1 MLAVMEGILWARK
14 RDVKH
19 VNIEIDAEAISSFC
33 GNGYGDV
40 CWTTKAILQDC
51 MAMFCYFVD
60 ICIIYAPRSAN
71 SVAHVIA
78 TWPMGDNFCM
88 TWCGSPPGWLQ
99 VPDTSRSQEDKSLSL
114 KDCENKCLKNCSC
127 RAYAI
132 TGISGCTTWYGDLI
146 DIREFTDGGQDIFV
160 RVDAVELANARR
172 KSKGV
177 LGKKRTLVILSLS
190 IFVGVLILALCSYLL
205 FKKMKT
211 RGLLEEERSREMLF
225 FDITSSASH
234 KGSPRPNDLDASRGK
249 LDLPFYDLGAV
260 VSATNSFSSTNKLG
274 QGGFGIV
281 YKGRLFNGQEVAIKR
296 LSKNSGQ
303 GIEEFKNE
311 VTLIAKLQHRNLVR
325 LLGCCVQEE
334 EKILIYEYLP
344 NKSLDFFIFDQNR
357 SPLLDW
363 RKRSKIILGT
373 ARGVLYLHQD
383 SRWRIIHRDLKASN
397 VLLDA
402 EMNPKISDFGMA
414 RIFGGNQ
421 TQANT
426 NRVVGTYGYMS
437 PEYAMDGLFSTKS
450 DVFSFGVLL
459 LEIISGKRNN
469 GYYHEDPSMNLLAHT
484 WNLWLVGRALDIID
498 SSMGD
503 GIATQEVLK
512 CIQVGLLCVQEN
524 ATDRPTMSSVI
535 FMLDNETTMPSIKQP
550 AFILRSSPRDPD
562 YLSTTGTG
570 SCSINDM
577 TITAVECR

>member
-1 MLAVMEGILWARK
+1 
-14 RDVKH
+14 
-19 VNIEIDAEAISSFC
+19 
-33 GNGYGDV
+33 
-40 CWTTKAILQDC
+40 
-51 MAMFCYFVD
+51 
-60 ICIIYAPRSAN
+60 
-71 SVAHVIA
+71 
-78 TWPMGDNFCM
+78 
-88 TWCGSPPGWLQ
+88 
-99 VPDTSRSQEDKSLSL
+99 
-114 KDCENKCLKNCSC
+114 
-127 RAYAI
+127 
-132 TGISGCTTWYGDLI
+132 
-146 DIREFTDGGQDIFV
+146 
-160 RVDAVELANARR
+160 
-172 KSKGV
+172 
-177 LGKKRTLVILSLS
+177 
-190 IFVGVLILALCSYLL
+190 
-205 FKKMKT
+205 MKT

-274 QGGFGIV
+274 QGGFSIV

-311 VTLIAKLQHRNLVR
+311 VILIAKLQHRNLVR

-344 NKSLDFFIFDQNR
+344 NKSLDFFIFGITP
-357 SPLLDW
+357 SL
-363 RKRSKIILGT
+363 II
-373 ARGVLYLHQD
+373 
-383 SRWRIIHRDLKASN
+383 
-397 VLLDA
+397 
-402 EMNPKISDFGMA
+402 
-414 RIFGGNQ
+414 
-421 TQANT
+421 
-426 NRVVGTYGYMS
+426 GYMS
-437 PEYAMDGLFSTKS
+437 PKYAMDGLFSTKS

-484 WNLWLVGRALDIID
+484 WNLWLVGKALYIID
-498 SSMGD
+498 SSMDD

-512 CIQVGLLCVQEN
+512 CIQVRLLCVPEN
-524 ATDRPTMSSVI
+524 ATDRRTMSSVI
-535 FMLDNETTMPSIKQP
+535 FMQDNETTMPSIKQP

-562 YLSTTGTG
+562 YSSTTGTG